1 MKRGLRR
8 DKGNFSTACETSE
21 KRELSRGKICNL
33 QWLRLPHRQ
42 VRLPAHT
49 VRVSVCVWVTNFFYQ
64 QSARCNSFGRTD
76 GLHWLGW
83 PYCSA
88 ALKKMLLERDPL
100 FELFPFSALA
110 LV

>member
-49 VRVSVCVWVTNFFYQ
+49 VRVSVCACVCGSPTSSTNKVQDATALDGRMGCIGWV
-64 QSARCNSFGRTD
+64 G
-76 GLHWLGW
+76 HI
-83 PYCSA
+83 A
-88 ALKKMLLERDPL
+88 ALP
-100 FELFPFSALA
+100 
-110 LV
+110 